1 MRHSAHQLRS
11 PLATIIASLNV
22 LTQKMV
28 ALDSERAFKLLVGCN
43 NKAKSLLKLVNRLLE
58 LSRIME
64 GIKTIQRDQEVDLVR
79 LIEKI
84 LSSVVFISFLKN
96 VSHMH
101 SGDPALKWVTV

>member
-28 ALDSERAFKLLVGCN
+28 ALDSERAFNLLAGCN
-43 NKAKSLLKLVNRLLE
+43 NKTKSLLKLVKRLLE
-58 LSRIME
+58 HSRIME

-79 LIEKI
+79 LIEKNYHPSY
-84 LSSVVFISFLKN
+84 LLAF
-96 VSHMH
+96 
-101 SGDPALKWVTV
+101 